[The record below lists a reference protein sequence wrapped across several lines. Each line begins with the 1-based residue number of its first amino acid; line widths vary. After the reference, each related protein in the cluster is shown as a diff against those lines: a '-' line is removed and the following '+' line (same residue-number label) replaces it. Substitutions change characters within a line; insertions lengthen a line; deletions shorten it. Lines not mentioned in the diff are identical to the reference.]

1 MLKIILAQNR
11 QRAVKGLKQLFDNIQ
26 ILENS
31 KVQYEMTQI
40 NEYKDQIIIS
50 NKTLEKDSLKM
61 GEIDDILTFIS
72 VTNEIILNK
81 FNN

>member
-11 QRAVKGLKQLFDNIQ
+11 QRAVEGLKLLFDNIQ

-40 NEYKDQIIIS
+40 EKYKNQIELSKKI
-50 NKTLEKDSLKM
+50 LEKEDLTM
-61 GEIDDILTFIS
+61 PQIDDILTFIAI
-72 VTNEIILNK
+72 TNEIIMNK
-81 FNN
+81 FS

>member
-40 NEYKDQIIIS
+40 KEYKDQIELDT
-50 NKTLEKDSLKM
+50 KLLEKENLTM
-61 GEIDDILTFIS
+61 PQIDEILTFVAVS
-72 VTNEIILNK
+72 NEIIMDK
-81 FNN
+81 FS